1 MFEFYYYSSI
11 KIYFCCWIT
20 CFFACITFMG
30 RCFRSSE
37 MSALFFVRIRGPPL
51 INSKNIGLIGG
62 KKMNNRPKR
71 RKFRDNP
78 YELIINNNIY
88 IIKFID
94 SNKHLQTI
102 EVSPEIFKVF
112 DDSELRD
119 LSEMNEYDNHIEH
132 SEICENTMYKRKVDE
147 EETLE
152 DQIIRKSSYEDLMK
166 AINTLPEIQKR
177 RIKKYYFED
186 KTLCEIAK
194 EENTTHQ
201 AISKSLSNAVEKL
214 KKYLKI

>member
-1 MFEFYYYSSI
+1 
-11 KIYFCCWIT
+11 
-20 CFFACITFMG
+20 
-30 RCFRSSE
+30 
-37 MSALFFVRIRGPPL
+37 
-51 INSKNIGLIGG
+51 
-62 KKMNNRPKR
+62 MNNRPKR

-102 EVSPEIFKVF
+102 EVSPEIFKIF

-132 SEICENTMYKRKVDE
+132 SEICENTMYKRKVVE
-147 EETLE
+147 EVSLE
-152 DQIIRKSSYEDLMK
+152 DLVIKKASYENLKD
-166 AINTLPEIQKR
+166 AIDKLPDIQKR

-186 KTLCEIAK
+186 KTLCEIAE

-201 AISKSLSNAVEKL
+201 AISKSLGNAVENL
-214 KKYLKI
+214 KIYLKN